1 MVKLNWVTHSDV
13 GDQSMY
19 VHDIC
24 MICESIVIL
33 CKSIL
38 SSDYF
43 GSFCNSFATMFLPL
57 FVSSIH
63 RCKRIGEM
71 GAQQL
76 LLDTHGIK
84 TLFLGLRE
92 MGDSATSTNTNPTRR
107 DPYLKRVDEE
117 IKKAESLLKLVSYPS
132 DRLAQTF
139 PVLWPEG
146 TQDDLRALMALKGM
160 KATEQ
165 NAVLNNAPLS
175 SSSSSKNGTTKS
187 LNPGKNKFFS
197 NTFKT
202 LESTKNLFSRR

>member
-1 MVKLNWVTHSDV
+1 MGEDGSN
-13 GDQSMY
+13 G
-19 VHDIC
+19 
-24 MICESIVIL
+24 
-33 CKSIL
+33 
-38 SSDYF
+38 SSQ
-43 GSFCNSFATMFLPL
+43 APT
-57 FVSSIH
+57 SS
-63 RCKRIGEM
+63 
-71 GAQQL
+71 
-76 LLDTHGIK
+76 
-84 TLFLGLRE
+84 
-92 MGDSATSTNTNPTRR
+92 SRR

-175 SSSSSKNGTTKS
+175 SSSSKNGTTKS